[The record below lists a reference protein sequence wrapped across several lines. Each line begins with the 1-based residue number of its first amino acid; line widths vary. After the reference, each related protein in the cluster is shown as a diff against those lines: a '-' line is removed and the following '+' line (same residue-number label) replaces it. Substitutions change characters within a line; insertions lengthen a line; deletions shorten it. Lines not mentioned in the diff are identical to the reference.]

1 MTRCKDASWRA
12 YLFTSREVVAQ
23 YWSDLE
29 TFCLRPESKLIVG
42 AESECMLLPEA
53 TDVRNWI
60 FQSISVQQRMVRTL
74 AVHTHNT
81 KMSALRQNSRPGIR
95 HILTFFVTPQLLDS
109 HMPKESLPSAEHP
122 RVLELAELTRLP
134 AITVWRYLEK
144 ELSRKRRKPRADR
157 WLDEEEVRHI
167 IATILCPVPSFSLSN
182 FSGY

>member
-1 MTRCKDASWRA
+1 
-12 YLFTSREVVAQ
+12 
-23 YWSDLE
+23 
-29 TFCLRPESKLIVG
+29 
-42 AESECMLLPEA
+42 
-53 TDVRNWI
+53 
-60 FQSISVQQRMVRTL
+60 
-74 AVHTHNT
+74 
-81 KMSALRQNSRPGIR
+81 
-95 HILTFFVTPQLLDS
+95 
-109 HMPKESLPSAEHP
+109 MPKESLPSAEHP